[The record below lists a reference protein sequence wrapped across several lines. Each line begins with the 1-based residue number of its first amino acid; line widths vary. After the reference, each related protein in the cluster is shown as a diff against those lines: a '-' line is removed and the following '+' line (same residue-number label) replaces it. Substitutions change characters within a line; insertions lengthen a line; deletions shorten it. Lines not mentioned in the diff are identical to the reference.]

1 MYSGQIRQT
10 IKSWVGVFYLLMK
23 LHKDLPSTRAI
34 MSASGILLFYL
45 GVWMDSKLQPFAKQQ
60 QAYFKSIQILKL
72 QLDDFVVPPNS
83 YLFTANA
90 VSM

>member
-10 IKSWVGVFYLLMK
+10 IKSWVGDFYLIMK

-60 QAYFKSIQILKL
+60 QAYFKSIQIILL
-72 QLDDFVVPPNS
+72 TVHSLS
-83 YLFTANA
+83 YATI
-90 VSM
+90 